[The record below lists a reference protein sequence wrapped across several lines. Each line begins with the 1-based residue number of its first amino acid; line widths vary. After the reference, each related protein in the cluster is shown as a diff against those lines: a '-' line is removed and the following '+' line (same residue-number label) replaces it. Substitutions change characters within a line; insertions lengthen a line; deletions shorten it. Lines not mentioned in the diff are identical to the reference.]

1 MLFITGGTYCAGG
14 FTNGLLFPACSFCD
28 VIYSRVG
35 VRGAIIATNGFGAG
49 RRRSRAPLRGNDL
62 AQSDLRSRQYHF
74 NRAATSTSHV
84 KKDGGLVA
92 AGTESLVAMVTEI
105 TATSW

>member
-1 MLFITGGTYCAGG
+1 MGCCFQPVHFVMLFTAVWASEEP
-14 FTNGLLFPACSFCD
+14 LLPRTASALGD
-28 VIYSRVG
+28 G
-35 VRGAIIATNGFGAG
+35 
-49 RRRSRAPLRGNDL
+49 DL